1 MKKIQGNIID
11 LFNKKIFWGT
21 IIFNNTIIKVNEEGK
36 EKSGYNYILP
46 GLIDSHV
53 HIESS
58 MLVPS
63 EFARIAV
70 KHGTVACVSD
80 PHEIANILGVKG
92 VDFMLNNSSTV
103 PFKFYFGA
111 PSCVPATPFETA
123 GAVIKAGDI
132 VQIFKNERIK
142 YLGEVMNFPAVI
154 NNDEEILGKINAAKT
169 TGRVIDGHAPGL
181 RGEALKKY
189 ISAGI
194 STDHECFMLDEAL
207 EKISL
212 GMKILIRKGSAANNF
227 NDLKSLISTNSDMV
241 MLCSDDLH
249 PDDLI
254 LGHINELVKSGIK
267 YGISIFNL
275 LTAACINPVQHY
287 KLDVGLLR
295 EGDFADFIVVD
306 NLNDFNVKQ
315 TYINGELVAENG
327 NSLIERVETEK
338 INIFNTQPKQIEDF
352 AIKSENNPVVRVI
365 EAIDQQIITK
375 SIEQELKSV
384 DGFLLSDIEK
394 DVLKITVVNRYYNT
408 KPAVALIKN
417 FGLKSGAIASSI
429 AHDSHNIVAVGVTDY
444 ELCEA
449 VNSLIEVKGG
459 ISVIYN
465 GNKRVLP
472 LPIAGIMT
480 DEDGNKVAQEYIE
493 LNKIVK
499 QMGCN
504 LHAPFM
510 TLSFMAL
517 LVIPEL
523 KLSDKGLFDGNKFE
537 FVSLFV

>member
-11 LFNKKIFWGT
+11 LFNKKVFGGT
-21 IIFNNTIIKVNEEGK
+21 IIFNDTIIKISEEGK
-36 EKSGYNYILP
+36 EKSSYNYILP

-92 VDFMLNNSSTV
+92 VDFMLNNSSMV

-123 GAVIKAGDI
+123 GAIIKAEDI
-132 VQIFKNERIK
+132 VQIFKNEKIK

-154 NNDEEILGKINAAKT
+154 NNDAEVLGKINAAKA

-194 STDHECFMLDEAL
+194 STDHECFMLDEAI

-227 NDLKSLISTNSDMV
+227 NDLLSLISTNSDMV

-254 LGHINELVKSGIK
+254 LGHINELVKSGIR
-267 YGISIFNL
+267 YGINIFHL

-295 EGDFADFIVVD
+295 EKDFADFIVID

-327 NSLIERVETEK
+327 NSLIKRVETEK
-338 INIFNTQPKQIEDF
+338 INFFNTQLKQIEDF
-352 AIKSENNPVVRVI
+352 AIKSENNSVVKVI

-375 SIEQELKSV
+375 SIEQELKSIN
-384 DGFLLSDIEK
+384 GFLLSDIEK
-394 DVLKITVVNRYYNT
+394 DILKITVVNRYNNL
-408 KPAVALIKN
+408 KPAVAFIKN
-417 FGLKSGAIASSI
+417 FGLKRGAIASSI

-465 GNKRVLP
+465 GNKRILP